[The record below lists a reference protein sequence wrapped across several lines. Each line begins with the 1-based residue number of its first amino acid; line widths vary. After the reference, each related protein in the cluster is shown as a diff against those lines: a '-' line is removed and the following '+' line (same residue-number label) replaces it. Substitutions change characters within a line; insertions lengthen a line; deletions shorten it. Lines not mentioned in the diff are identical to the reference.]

1 MKSRLLCFCC
11 MIITSKLAL
20 SLDNNLMSIT
30 DLSFNGYCFQ
40 SSNSFHRGDGTR
52 VINVLS
58 QGDVNYEWLHNLGNG
73 KYERDKEY
81 DQVKSVLH
89 DAKYDANT
97 DYCTPYMN
105 QMSVQESESQIRC

>member
-1 MKSRLLCFCC
+1 M
-11 MIITSKLAL
+11 
-20 SLDNNLMSIT
+20 
-30 DLSFNGYCFQ
+30 
-40 SSNSFHRGDGTR
+40 
-52 VINVLS
+52 
-58 QGDVNYEWLHNLGNG
+58 NYEWLHNLGNG

-105 QMSVQESESQIRC
+105 QMSV